1 MTDDA
6 KGGWCGRTLTGM
18 RSLSL
23 VGIRYH
29 WCCWNVWS
37 ERESLPWRPFDWV
50 WIPILH
56 FLPLLPQTLC
66 WVSHMK
72 FKRKVK
78 LENWKMIKTVPRH
91 LVINTTCNA
100 CLCCCSCFLIA
111 FNTFFAMEVF
121 PPLVKSSFELPIW
134 GKIWIQYSEFHSH
147 PAPFHLLALFSPEG
161 LAWKLFGVEGAREV
175 CHCQRHNICPYWG
188 MDASMILGNPPSPL
202 LSVFA
207 NQADLHKC
215 FNPATGVYFVSN
227 YLGFT
232 EYIPPWIWDFIQPK
246 NCEIS
251 NSGGNIFCWNHH
263 YDSKTGWGKD
273 LFRAP

>member
-23 VGIRYH
+23 GGIRYH

-134 GKIWIQYSEFHSH
+134 GQIWIQYSEFHSH
-147 PAPFHLLALFSPEG
+147 PPSTFSSARAFFSGGPRLKAVWGGGGPGG
-161 LAWKLFGVEGAREV
+161 LPLS
-175 CHCQRHNICPYWG
+175 
-188 MDASMILGNPPSPL
+188 ASQYLPILRNGCKYDFRQSPSP
-202 LSVFA
+202 
-207 NQADLHKC
+207 
-215 FNPATGVYFVSN
+215 T
-227 YLGFT
+227 
-232 EYIPPWIWDFIQPK
+232 FICVCK
-246 NCEIS
+246 
-251 NSGGNIFCWNHH
+251 SGRSSQMF
-263 YDSKTGWGKD
+263 
-273 LFRAP
+273 